1 MYGLRFAVSLLCAVL
16 CAAAPAFADG
26 NTGIVYVHV
35 TNAKTGKPASGWT
48 VQVTGRDGD
57 SQALTSPSGQATFL
71 SVAPGLAR
79 IDVLQRG
86 ALGACPA
93 VVAVNANEQTIVNV
107 HVKVTHARGR
117 GPLRDCAPAHAQ
129 TIVRPG
135 VTSDVYDIY

>member
-1 MYGLRFAVSLLCAVL
+1 MPGLRFFVSLLCIVS
-16 CAAAPAFADG
+16 CAGALAFADG

-35 TNAKTGKPASGWT
+35 VDAKSGKPSSGWT

-57 SQALTSPSGQATFL
+57 SQAMTGDSGQASFL

-86 ALGACPA
+86 ELGACPA
-93 VVAVNANEQTIVNV
+93 VVAVNANQETIVNV
-107 HVKVTHARGR
+107 HVKHGRGR
-117 GPLRDCAPAHAQ
+117 NLGCSPTHAQ
-129 TIVRPG
+129 TVVRPG

>member
-1 MYGLRFAVSLLCAVL
+1 MSGLRFAISLLCAVL
-16 CAAAPAFADG
+16 CAGALAFADG

-35 TNAKTGKPASGWT
+35 TDAKTGKPASGWT

-57 SQALTSPSGQATFL
+57 SQALTGGSGQATFL

-93 VVAVNANEQTIVNV
+93 IVAVNANEQTIVNV
-107 HVKVTHARGR
+107 HVRVPHGHEPMHGCSPAR
-117 GPLRDCAPAHAQ
+117 AQ
-129 TIVRPG
+129 TVVRPG

>member
-1 MYGLRFAVSLLCAVL
+1 MSGLRFAVSLLCAL
-16 CAAAPAFADG
+16 ACAGALAFADG

-35 TNAKTGKPASGWT
+35 MDAKTGKPSSGWT

-57 SQALTSPSGQATFL
+57 SQALTGGSGQATFL

-93 VVAVNANEQTIVNV
+93 IVAVNANQRTIVNV
-107 HVKVTHARGR
+107 HVKISRGR
-117 GPLRDCAPAHAQ
+117 APMHDCIPAHAQ
-129 TIVRPG
+129 MVVRPG

>member
-1 MYGLRFAVSLLCAVL
+1 MSGLRFAVSLLCVL
-16 CAAAPAFADG
+16 ACAGALAFAEG

-35 TNAKTGKPASGWT
+35 LNAKTGKPASGWT

-57 SQALTSPSGQATFL
+57 SQALTGASGQATFL

-93 VVAVNANEQTIVNV
+93 VVAVNANQQTVVNV
-107 HVKVTHARGR
+107 HVKISHMHVPMHDCNPTHA
-117 GPLRDCAPAHAQ
+117 Q
-129 TIVRPG
+129 MVVRPG

>member
-1 MYGLRFAVSLLCAVL
+1 MAGLRFAVSLLCAIL
-16 CAAAPAFADG
+16 CTGALAFADG

-35 TNAKTGKPASGWT
+35 MDAKTGKPASGWT

-57 SQALTSPSGQATFL
+57 SQALTGNSGQATFL

-93 VVAVNANEQTIVNV
+93 VVAVNANQQTIVNV
-107 HVKVTHARGR
+107 HVKVSRGHE
-117 GPLRDCAPAHAQ
+117 PMRDCNPTHAQ
-129 TIVRPG
+129 TVVRPG

>member
-1 MYGLRFAVSLLCAVL
+1 MSRLLFVASLFCALV
-16 CAAAPAFADG
+16 CASAAAFADG

-35 TNAKTGKPASGWT
+35 MDAKSGKPSSGWT

-57 SQALTSPSGQATFL
+57 SQALTGASGQATFL
-71 SVAPGLAR
+71 SVAPGIAR

-93 VVAVNANEQTIVNV
+93 VVLVNANEQTVVNV
-107 HVKVTHARGR
+107 HIHSSHGRQIVHDCNAAR
-117 GPLRDCAPAHAQ
+117 AQ
-129 TIVRPG
+129 TVVRPG